1 MRWRKRIR
9 FDGNGVNVAADVNA
23 VIAVN
28 RSESGAKNESE
39 MVSHVRIVQG
49 SRSSGPGAKRG
60 EAPKTEQED
69 SDD

>member
-9 FDGNGVNVAADVNA
+9 FDGNGVNVAADINA

-28 RSESGAKNESE
+28 RAQAGAKNESG
-39 MVSHVRIVQG
+39 MVSQVRIVQD
-49 SRSSGPGAKRG
+49 SGRPGQSANG
-60 EAPKTEQED
+60 GDAPETEQED